1 MELHELNII
10 YNKVPNFMNYS
21 NGKIMEL
28 FIVHKDD
35 KATFFVNVNFND
47 SNEKQ
52 KTGLFNLDLK
62 NRKLNSLS
70 KNDCIEYLDYFDII
84 RDKKIYNK
92 IKEYVK
98 KSKKDKELIEFN
110 NHFVFIDN
118 NSEII
123 KFNSESTIT
132 FTENKKILKNSICI
146 LHSSP
151 GLNTNYVQIDKNLIQ
166 KDEFKNMDYSTKV
179 DLKIKVEDDE
189 YIDFGNIKSTTNY
202 DDKVLFLIEPLE
214 ASLLSKNLIGNLYFN
229 QVSPGEIINVMLNT
243 TKSARIGNIDAVN
256 NRKRKFRYITILN
269 NYEIESD
276 ELFIGD
282 IVFSKKIKEVDISK
296 IKPSSPKYTYVSIYI
311 IADNISSAKDEA
323 IQKINNIKNF
333 IELIE
338 KNSCVYEMYNKG
350 IVLSSWN
357 IDKIFIDY
365 KLSDQFYISNIFDS
379 TQFVYG
385 SNKSLTLKN
394 YGLLNSESNIIKYKN
409 QLEEII
415 YDYDEQKS
423 KLFNAMFWLNKSL
436 EVINSDLYHSIIYIN
451 IAIEYVAAKEKCTTL
466 EDDYPD
472 LKEVFT
478 QIKEL
483 INNYQL
489 DKEHKKI
496 VNDKFKSVINDSSVN
511 KRFFSML
518 KRLNIVYSENQ
529 EENYRRIRKAR
540 NDIVHNNEKV
550 DITQHDIIDCYI
562 FISKVIFYKIT
573 EDQNEYI

>member
-1 MELHELNII
+1 MELHELKII

-28 FIVHKDD
+28 FIVHKND
-35 KATFFVNVNFND
+35 KATFLVIIDFND
-47 SNEKQ
+47 SSEKQ
-52 KTGLFNLDLK
+52 KKGLFNLDLK
-62 NRKLNSLS
+62 HNKLNCLS
-70 KNDCIEYLDYFDII
+70 KNDCIEYLEYFDLI
-84 RDKKIYNK
+84 RDKKVYSR

-98 KSKKDKELIEFN
+98 RSKKDKELIEFN

-118 NSEII
+118 NSEIL
-123 KFNSESTIT
+123 KFNSESTII
-132 FTENKKILKNSICI
+132 FAENKKMIKNNICI

-166 KDEFKNMDYSTKV
+166 KDEFKNIDYSTKV
-179 DLKIKVEDDE
+179 DLKIKIEDNE

-202 DDKVLFLIEPLE
+202 DDKVSFLIEPLE
-214 ASLLSKNLIGNLYFN
+214 ASLLSKNLIGNLNFN
-229 QVSPGEIINVMLNT
+229 KVSPGEIINVMLNT

-256 NRKRKFRYITILN
+256 NIKRKFRYITILN
-269 NYEIESD
+269 NYEIDSD

-296 IKPSSPKYTYVSIYI
+296 IKPSSSKYTYVSIYI
-311 IADNISSAKDEA
+311 IADNISNAKDEA

-338 KNSCVYEMYNKG
+338 KNSCIYEMYNKG

-365 KLSDQFYISNIFDS
+365 KISDQFYIYNIFDS

-394 YGLLNSESNIIKYKN
+394 YGFLNSESNIIKYKN
-409 QLEEII
+409 QLEKII
-415 YDYDEQKS
+415 YNYDKQKT

-436 EVINSDLYHSIIYIN
+436 EVINNDLYHSIIYIN
-451 IAIEYVAAKEKCTTL
+451 IAIEYVATNEKCPTL

-472 LKEVFT
+472 LKKVFT
-478 QIKEL
+478 QIKKL
-483 INNYQL
+483 INNQQL
-489 DKEHKKI
+489 DKETKKI
-496 VNDKFKSVINDSSVN
+496 VNDKFKAVLNDNSIN

-518 KRLNIVYSENQ
+518 KRLNIVYSESQ
-529 EENYRRIRKAR
+529 ENNYKRIRNAR
-540 NDIVHNNEKV
+540 NNIVHNNEKV

-562 FISKVIFYKIT
+562 FISKIIFYKIT
-573 EDQNEYI
+573 EGQNEYI